1 MKWKPK
7 KKKKRK
13 KKKLFDMA
21 IMWLNWRIE
30 ITNVTLQLLNIYRF
44 EFSSFFEAEI
54 GLLNFLF
61 YDIVYQTSYMIGCHF
76 LVHISIDRGLEFVI
90 KETMHLS

>member
-1 MKWKPK
+1 MCEVETQ

-13 KKKLFDMA
+13 KKKICYMA

-44 EFSSFFEAEI
+44 GFSSFFEAEI

-61 YDIVYQTSYMIGCHF
+61 YDSLPNELYDWVSLSCSYF
-76 LVHISIDRGLEFVI
+76 Y
-90 KETMHLS
+90 